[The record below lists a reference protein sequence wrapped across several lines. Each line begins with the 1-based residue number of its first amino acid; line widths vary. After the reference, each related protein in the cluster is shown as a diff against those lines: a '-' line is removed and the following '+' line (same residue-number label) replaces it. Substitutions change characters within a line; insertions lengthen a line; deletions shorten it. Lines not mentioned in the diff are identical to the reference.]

1 MFAYV
6 VEDIAEKAKWFV
18 CNAKVIQNNKM
29 IKQERG
35 EKDMTLI
42 YYIIGF
48 IILLAIT
55 IEKLFDS
62 RLLKITLFLLFC
74 LGFVL
79 GNVTLYQL
87 LSL

>member
-1 MFAYV
+1 
-6 VEDIAEKAKWFV
+6 
-18 CNAKVIQNNKM
+18 
-29 IKQERG
+29 
-35 EKDMTLI
+35 MTLI

-55 IEKLFDS
+55 IEKLFES